1 VGRINREKL
10 TAETARIVALIYGV
24 MCYLIFFLTFLYL
37 IGFLSNFAVPKGI
50 DSGEVVDLAHPFVA
64 NLFLIVLFGLQ
75 HSVMARPWFK
85 QRWTRLVPNAIE
97 RSTYVLLTSAVLI
110 ILYMLWQPIPQT
122 VWQADSAWL
131 RIVLWA
137 LFGLGFLIALLATF
151 MTDHF
156 DLFGLRQVYL
166 RFVGRVY
173 RHPPFKV
180 ISLYRLV
187 RHPLYTGMFIGLWAT
202 PHMTVGHL
210 LFAGGL
216 TVYVLIAVGWEE
228 DDLVEILGDTYRSY
242 QREVP
247 MFIPRPGKV
256 HETVRSDEAAPTRMR

>member
-1 VGRINREKL
+1 MTRLL
-10 TAETARIVALIYGV
+10 TLAYGITS
-24 MCYLIFFLTFLYL
+24 YLIFLLTFLYL
-37 IGFLSNFAVPKGI
+37 IGFLANFGVPKGI
-50 DSGEVVDLAHPFVA
+50 DSSRVVDLGNPFVA
-64 NLFLIVLFGLQ
+64 NLFLVVLFGLQ

-85 QRWTRLVPNAIE
+85 QRWVRLVPAAIE
-97 RSTYVLLTSAVLI
+97 RSTYVLATSAILI
-110 ILYMLWQPIPQT
+110 LVFAFWQPITYT

-131 RIVLWA
+131 QFLLWA
-137 LFGLGFLIALLATF
+137 GFALGFLVALLATF

-166 RFVGRVY
+166 RFVGRHY
-173 RHPPFKV
+173 QHPPFKV
-180 ISLYRLV
+180 TLLYRLI

-216 TVYVLIAVGWEE
+216 TVYVLVAVGWEE
-228 DDLVEILGDTYRSY
+228 EDLVEILGDSYRSY
-242 QREVP
+242 QQNVP

-256 HETVRSDEAAPTRMR
+256 HDTIRSGTSAPTRMR